1 MWRGLRHRG
10 VDPLVASLI
19 WGVLLATRVLRPH
32 DRPAWLLDLHRAL
45 GGLAVVATGLHLVSL
60 VADSYITFGVMDL
73 MVPFASQWKPGAVAL
88 GVIGAYLIVAIQVTS
103 MAMRRLPRS
112 AWRAVHLT
120 SYALVWVVSLH
131 AGLAGSDV
139 KNRVYQ
145 FVALVLTLGAVTAT
159 TTRCSTAAVHAAT
172 PTPLERSQG
181 RTHLR
186 YRAVPACEMV
196 QGAGRSG
203 RISPPRPPARA
214 ALSLIAIRYRSP
226 DGCPPLCWS
235 CGATGLGG

>member
-1 MWRGLRHRG
+1 MNPQFWWYVARASGIVAWIL
-10 VDPLVASLI
+10 LVASLV

-45 GGLAVVATGLHLVSL
+45 GGLAVVATGLHLLAL

-139 KNRVYQ
+139 ENRIYQ
-145 FVALVLTLGAVTAT
+145 FVALLLTIGAVTAT
-159 TTRCSTAAVHAAT
+159 TTRVLH
-172 PTPLERSQG
+172 R
-181 RTHLR
+181 R
-186 YRAVPACEMV
+186 
-196 QGAGRSG
+196 
-203 RISPPRPPARA
+203 PPRGGADSAPARIGSDA
-214 ALSLIAIRYRSP
+214 P
-226 DGCPPLCWS
+226 
-235 CGATGLGG
+235 